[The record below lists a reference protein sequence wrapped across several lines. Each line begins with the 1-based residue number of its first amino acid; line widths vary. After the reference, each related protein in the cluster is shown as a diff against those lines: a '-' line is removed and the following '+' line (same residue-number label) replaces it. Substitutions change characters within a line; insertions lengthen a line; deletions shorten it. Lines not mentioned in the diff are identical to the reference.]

1 MQLKST
7 QSYPLPILNVDT
19 LGAMQMI
26 RKPYTPMIWL
36 GICCCLEITAYY
48 IFDIGENLGW
58 QNVFL
63 NLSPMLL
70 LGPAIECL
78 IILLL
83 FINPARFL
91 ANFWRNIF
99 AGLLVVLL
107 VTQLPL
113 LPCLF
118 TFDGT
123 PVQDFMSELTG
134 YMVLFV
140 CLVRSPL
147 IYVFLSKSF
156 AMDLE
161 RKAA

>member
-1 MQLKST
+1 MQIA
-7 QSYPLPILNVDT
+7 Q
-19 LGAMQMI
+19 
-26 RKPYTPMIWL
+26 KPYKPMIWL
-36 GICCCLEITAYY
+36 GICCCLEIAAYY

-70 LGPAIECL
+70 LGPAIEAL

-83 FINPARFL
+83 LTNPARFL
-91 ANFWRNIF
+91 TDFWRNIF
-99 AGLLVVLL
+99 VGVLIVLL

-140 CLVRSPL
+140 CLVRSWL
-147 IYVFLSKSF
+147 IYVFLSKSITN
-156 AMDLE
+156 DLE
-161 RKAA
+161 RKTEQA

>member
-1 MQLKST
+1 
-7 QSYPLPILNVDT
+7 
-19 LGAMQMI
+19 MQMI
-26 RKPYTPMIWL
+26 RKPYAPMIWL
-36 GICCCLEITAYY
+36 GICCCLEVAAYY

-70 LGPAIECL
+70 LGPVIEAL

-83 FINPARFL
+83 LTNPICL
-91 ANFWRNIF
+91 LMDSWRNIF
-99 AGLLVVLL
+99 VGLLIVLL

-140 CLVRSPL
+140 CLIRSWL
-147 IYVFLSKSF
+147 IYLFLSKSF
-156 AMDLE
+156 AMDSA
-161 RKAA
+161 RKPEKA

>member
-1 MQLKST
+1 
-7 QSYPLPILNVDT
+7 
-19 LGAMQMI
+19 MQMI
-26 RKPYTPMIWL
+26 RKPYAPMIWL
-36 GICCCLEITAYY
+36 GICCCLEVAAYY

-70 LGPAIECL
+70 LGPVIEAL

-83 FINPARFL
+83 LTNPICL
-91 ANFWRNIF
+91 LMDSWRNIF
-99 AGLLVVLL
+99 VGLLIVLL

-140 CLVRSPL
+140 CLIRSWL

-156 AMDLE
+156 AMDSE
-161 RKAA
+161 RKPEKA

>member
-1 MQLKST
+1 
-7 QSYPLPILNVDT
+7 
-19 LGAMQMI
+19 MQMI
-26 RKPYTPMIWL
+26 RKPYTPIIWL
-36 GICCCLEITAYY
+36 GICCCLEIAAYY

-70 LGPAIECL
+70 LGPAIEAL

-83 FINPARFL
+83 LTNPARFL
-91 ANFWRNIF
+91 TDFWRNIF
-99 AGLLVVLL
+99 VGVLIVLL

-140 CLVRSPL
+140 CLVRSWL
-147 IYVFLSKSF
+147 VYVFLSKSITN
-156 AMDLE
+156 DLE
-161 RKAA
+161 RKTEQA

>member
-1 MQLKST
+1 
-7 QSYPLPILNVDT
+7 
-19 LGAMQMI
+19 MI
-26 RKPYTPMIWL
+26 RKPYTPIIWL
-36 GICCCLEITAYY
+36 GICCCLEIAAYY

-70 LGPAIECL
+70 LGPAIEAL

-83 FINPARFL
+83 LTNPARFL
-91 ANFWRNIF
+91 TDFWRNIF
-99 AGLLVVLL
+99 VGVLIILL

-140 CLVRSPL
+140 CLVRSWL
-147 IYVFLSKSF
+147 IYVFLSKS
-156 AMDLE
+156 MTNDLE
-161 RKAA
+161 RKTEQA

>member
-1 MQLKST
+1 
-7 QSYPLPILNVDT
+7 
-19 LGAMQMI
+19 MQMI
-26 RKPYTPMIWL
+26 RKPYTPIIWL
-36 GICCCLEITAYY
+36 GICCCLEIAAYY

-70 LGPAIECL
+70 LGPAIEAL

-83 FINPARFL
+83 LTNPARFL
-91 ANFWRNIF
+91 TDFWRNIF
-99 AGLLVVLL
+99 VGVLIILL

-140 CLVRSPL
+140 CLVRSWL
-147 IYVFLSKSF
+147 IYVFLSKS
-156 AMDLE
+156 MTNDLE
-161 RKAA
+161 RKTEQA

>member
-1 MQLKST
+1 
-7 QSYPLPILNVDT
+7 
-19 LGAMQMI
+19 MI
-26 RKPYTPMIWL
+26 RKPYTPIIWL
-36 GICCCLEITAYY
+36 GICCCLEIAAYY

-70 LGPAIECL
+70 LGPAIEAL

-83 FINPARFL
+83 LTNPARFL
-91 ANFWRNIF
+91 TDFWRNIF
-99 AGLLVVLL
+99 VGVLIILL

-140 CLVRSPL
+140 CLVRSWL
-147 IYVFLSKSF
+147 IYVFLSKSITN
-156 AMDLE
+156 DLE
-161 RKAA
+161 RKTEQA

>member
-1 MQLKST
+1 
-7 QSYPLPILNVDT
+7 
-19 LGAMQMI
+19 MQMI
-26 RKPYTPMIWL
+26 RKPYAPMIWL
-36 GICCCLEITAYY
+36 GICCCLEVAAYY

-70 LGPAIECL
+70 LGPVIEAL

-83 FINPARFL
+83 VTNPVYFL
-91 ANFWRNIF
+91 MDSWRNIF
-99 AGLLVVLL
+99 VGLLIVLL

-134 YMVLFV
+134 YMVLFF
-140 CLVRSPL
+140 CLIRSWL
-147 IYVFLSKSF
+147 IYLFLSKSF
-156 AMDLE
+156 AMDSA
-161 RKAA
+161 RKPEKA

>member
-1 MQLKST
+1 
-7 QSYPLPILNVDT
+7 
-19 LGAMQMI
+19 
-26 RKPYTPMIWL
+26 
-36 GICCCLEITAYY
+36 LEVAAYY

-70 LGPAIECL
+70 LGSVIEAP

-83 FINPARFL
+83 VTNSVYFL
-91 ANFWRNIF
+91 MDLWRKIF
-99 AGLLVVLL
+99 VGLLIVLL

-147 IYVFLSKSF
+147 IYVFLSKSL
-156 AMDLE
+156 AMDSE
-161 RKAA
+161 RKLEQA

>member
-1 MQLKST
+1 MQIG
-7 QSYPLPILNVDT
+7 Q
-19 LGAMQMI
+19 
-26 RKPYTPMIWL
+26 KPYKPMIWL
-36 GICCCLEITAYY
+36 GICCCLEIAAYY

-70 LGPAIECL
+70 LGSVIEAP

-83 FINPARFL
+83 VTNSVYFL
-91 ANFWRNIF
+91 MDLWRKIF
-99 AGLLVVLL
+99 VGLLIVLL

-140 CLVRSPL
+140 CLIRSWL
-147 IYVFLSKSF
+147 IYVFLSKSL
-156 AMDLE
+156 AMDSE
-161 RKAA
+161 RKLEQA

>member
-1 MQLKST
+1 
-7 QSYPLPILNVDT
+7 
-19 LGAMQMI
+19 MQMI
-26 RKPYTPMIWL
+26 RKPYTPIIWL
-36 GICCCLEITAYY
+36 GICCCLEIAAYY

-70 LGPAIECL
+70 LGPAIETL

-83 FINPARFL
+83 LTNPVRFL
-91 ANFWRNIF
+91 TDFWRNIF
-99 AGLLVVLL
+99 VGLLIVLL

-140 CLVRSPL
+140 CLVRSWL
-147 IYVFLSKSF
+147 IYVFLSKSITN
-156 AMDLE
+156 DLE
-161 RKAA
+161 RKTEQA

>member
-1 MQLKST
+1 MQIA
-7 QSYPLPILNVDT
+7 Q
-19 LGAMQMI
+19 
-26 RKPYTPMIWL
+26 KPYKPMIWL
-36 GICCCLEITAYY
+36 GICCCLEIAAYY

-70 LGPAIECL
+70 LGPVIEAL

-83 FINPARFL
+83 LINPVRFL
-91 ANFWRNIF
+91 VDLWRKIF
-99 AGLLVVLL
+99 VGLLILLL

-118 TFDGT
+118 TFNGT

-134 YMVLFV
+134 YIVLFV
-140 CLVRSPL
+140 CLVRSWL
-147 IYVFLSKSF
+147 IYVFLSKAL
-156 AMDLE
+156 AMDSE
-161 RKAA
+161 RKLEQA

>member
-1 MQLKST
+1 
-7 QSYPLPILNVDT
+7 
-19 LGAMQMI
+19 
-26 RKPYTPMIWL
+26 
-36 GICCCLEITAYY
+36 LEVAAYY

-70 LGPAIECL
+70 LGPVIEAL

-83 FINPARFL
+83 VTNPVYFL
-91 ANFWRNIF
+91 MDSWRNIF
-99 AGLLVVLL
+99 VGLLIVLL

-134 YMVLFV
+134 YMVLFF
-140 CLVRSPL
+140 CLIRSWL
-147 IYVFLSKSF
+147 IYLFLSKSF
-156 AMDLE
+156 AMDSA
-161 RKAA
+161 RKPEKA

>member
-1 MQLKST
+1 
-7 QSYPLPILNVDT
+7 
-19 LGAMQMI
+19 MQMI
-26 RKPYTPMIWL
+26 RKPYTPIIWL
-36 GICCCLEITAYY
+36 GICCCLEIAAYY

-70 LGPAIECL
+70 LGPAIEAL

-83 FINPARFL
+83 LTNPARFL
-91 ANFWRNIF
+91 TDFWRNIF
-99 AGLLVVLL
+99 VGVLIVLL

-140 CLVRSPL
+140 CLVRSWL
-147 IYVFLSKSF
+147 IYVFLSKSITN
-156 AMDLE
+156 DLE
-161 RKAA
+161 RKTEQA

>member
-1 MQLKST
+1 
-7 QSYPLPILNVDT
+7 
-19 LGAMQMI
+19 MI
-26 RKPYTPMIWL
+26 RKPYTPIIWL
-36 GICCCLEITAYY
+36 GICCCLEIAAYY

-70 LGPAIECL
+70 LGPAIEAL

-83 FINPARFL
+83 LTNPARFL
-91 ANFWRNIF
+91 TDFWRNIF
-99 AGLLVVLL
+99 VGVLIVLL

-140 CLVRSPL
+140 CLVRSWL
-147 IYVFLSKSF
+147 IYVFLSKSITN
-156 AMDLE
+156 DLE
-161 RKAA
+161 RKTEQA

>member
-1 MQLKST
+1 
-7 QSYPLPILNVDT
+7 
-19 LGAMQMI
+19 MQMI
-26 RKPYTPMIWL
+26 RKPYAPMIWL
-36 GICCCLEITAYY
+36 GICCCLEVAAYY

-70 LGPAIECL
+70 LGPVIEAL

-83 FINPARFL
+83 ITNPICL
-91 ANFWRNIF
+91 LMDSWRNIF
-99 AGLLVVLL
+99 VGLLIVLL

-140 CLVRSPL
+140 CLIRSWL

-156 AMDLE
+156 AMDSE
-161 RKAA
+161 RKPEKA

>member
-1 MQLKST
+1 
-7 QSYPLPILNVDT
+7 
-19 LGAMQMI
+19 MQMI
-26 RKPYTPMIWL
+26 RKPYTPIIWL
-36 GICCCLEITAYY
+36 GICCCLEIAAYY

-70 LGPAIECL
+70 LGPAIEAL

-83 FINPARFL
+83 LTNPARFL
-91 ANFWRNIF
+91 TDFWRNIF
-99 AGLLVVLL
+99 VGVLIILL

-140 CLVRSPL
+140 CLVRSWL
-147 IYVFLSKSF
+147 IYVFLSKSITN
-156 AMDLE
+156 DLE
-161 RKAA
+161 RKTEQA

>member
-1 MQLKST
+1 
-7 QSYPLPILNVDT
+7 
-19 LGAMQMI
+19 MI
-26 RKPYTPMIWL
+26 RKPYTPIIWL
-36 GICCCLEITAYY
+36 GICCCLEIAAYY

-70 LGPAIECL
+70 LGPAIEAL

-83 FINPARFL
+83 LTNPARFL
-91 ANFWRNIF
+91 TDFWRNIF
-99 AGLLVVLL
+99 VGVLIVLL

-140 CLVRSPL
+140 CLVRSWL
-147 IYVFLSKSF
+147 VYVFLSKSITN
-156 AMDLE
+156 DLE
-161 RKAA
+161 RKTEQA

>member
-1 MQLKST
+1 
-7 QSYPLPILNVDT
+7 
-19 LGAMQMI
+19 MI

-36 GICCCLEITAYY
+36 GICCCLEIAAYY

-70 LGPAIECL
+70 LGPAIEAL
-78 IILLL
+78 VILLL
-83 FINPARFL
+83 LTNPVRFL
-91 ANFWRNIF
+91 TDFWRKIF
-99 AGLLVVLL
+99 VGLLIVLL

-140 CLVRSPL
+140 CLVRSWL
-147 IYVFLSKSF
+147 IYVFLSKSITN
-156 AMDLE
+156 DLE
-161 RKAA
+161 RKTEQA

>member
-1 MQLKST
+1 
-7 QSYPLPILNVDT
+7 
-19 LGAMQMI
+19 MI
-26 RKPYTPMIWL
+26 RKPYTPIIWL
-36 GICCCLEITAYY
+36 GICCCLEIAAYY

-70 LGPAIECL
+70 LGPAIETL

-83 FINPARFL
+83 LTNPVRFL
-91 ANFWRNIF
+91 TDFWRNIF
-99 AGLLVVLL
+99 VGLLIVLL

-140 CLVRSPL
+140 CLVRSWL
-147 IYVFLSKSF
+147 IYVFLSKSITN
-156 AMDLE
+156 DLE
-161 RKAA
+161 RKTEQA